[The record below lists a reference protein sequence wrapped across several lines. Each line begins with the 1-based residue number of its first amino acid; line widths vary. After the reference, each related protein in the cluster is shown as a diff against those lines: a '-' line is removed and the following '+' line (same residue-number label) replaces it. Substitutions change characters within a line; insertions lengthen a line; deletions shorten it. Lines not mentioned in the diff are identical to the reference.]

1 VAVVFQEEARSRS
14 FTRTVDGMRLTLKY
28 YCYGTDNE
36 ITLYNAA
43 RADLP
48 TFFDGLIRT
57 AIGPADFL
65 GGRFATLTIEYGSG
79 KFAGDAAGREVP
91 AGETPPDL
99 PPSAGLGGD
108 DPIPPTLSFSTVG
121 GTAHITQSLKTEH
134 AIKALSK
141 GPGNAP
147 DTRKAIGLRR
157 DGVDG
162 CDVVAP
168 KMEFTWQRMFAAITF
183 NNMRDLMKM
192 TAKTNNAIWKNAFQ
206 PGELLFLGA
215 EGQSADSGGW
225 SVTYRFAFNEN
236 LAAGDERL
244 IISKVAGVA
253 DITVPSKKGWE
264 YLWCAYEDTITGD
277 QIYPLPIAAYVEQVY
292 HADNFA
298 NLGLGA

>member
-1 VAVVFQEEARSRS
+1 MAVVFQEEAKSRS
-14 FTRTVDGMRLTLKY
+14 FTRTVDGTKLTLRY
-28 YCYGTDNE
+28 VCYGTDNE
-36 ITLYNAA
+36 LTLYDAA
-43 RADLP
+43 RSDLP

-57 AIGPADFL
+57 AIGPAEFL
-65 GGRFATLTIEYGSG
+65 GGRFATITIEYGSG

-99 PPSAGLGGD
+99 PPSASLGED
-108 DPIPPTLSFSTVG
+108 DAIPATLSFTTVG
-121 GTAHITQSLKTEH
+121 GTSHITQSLSTVH
-134 AIKALSK
+134 AVKATSK
-141 GPGNAP
+141 GGGVAP

-162 CDVVAP
+162 CDIVVP
-168 KMEFTWQRMFAAITF
+168 KMEFTWQRMFATITF
-183 NNMRDLMKM
+183 RDMRNLMKM
-192 TAKTNNAIWKNAFQ
+192 TAKTNNAIWKGFQ
-206 PGELLFLGA
+206 VGELLFLGS

-236 LAAGDERL
+236 LPNGDERL
-244 IISKVAGVA
+244 VISKVAGVA
-253 DITVPSKKGWE
+253 DITLPSKKGWD